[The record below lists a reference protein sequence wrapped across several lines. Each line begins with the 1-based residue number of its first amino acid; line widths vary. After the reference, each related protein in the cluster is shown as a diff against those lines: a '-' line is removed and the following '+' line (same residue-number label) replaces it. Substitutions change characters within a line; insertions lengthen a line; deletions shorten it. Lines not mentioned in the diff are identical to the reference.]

1 MIGEVELPLFT
12 FGRFCDI
19 IKVIR
24 KLIVKLEF
32 DGEKMDYYKQIF
44 KRKSFHIFKN
54 TDTLTEG
61 EVQGLKD
68 FIKTTKPLNPEI
80 KTEIC
85 IVPES
90 ETTCKRGGQYCILFY
105 SETKG
110 EYLRN
115 IGYIGEQIDLY
126 LASQNI
132 GALWFGIG
140 KPQNMQVNGLD
151 FVIMI
156 SIAKMPEDM
165 FRKDMF
171 KSKRKPLNEIWIG
184 DTLRVAEIVRFTPS
198 ACNTQPWIVENTSNN
213 LMIYRFKKPGKRGI
227 MPADK
232 VRYYN
237 KIDMGIFLFMLEV
250 CLEHESYTYERTLF
264 ADTTEDSI
272 EQTLIAKYT
281 YSNK

>member
-1 MIGEVELPLFT
+1 
-12 FGRFCDI
+12 
-19 IKVIR
+19 
-24 KLIVKLEF
+24 
-32 DGEKMDYYKQIF
+32 MDYYKQIF
-44 KRKSFHIFKN
+44 KRKSFHIFKD
-54 TDTLTEG
+54 TETLTDIELQRL
-61 EVQGLKD
+61 ES
-68 FIKTTKPLNPEI
+68 FIETVIPLNSEI

-85 IVPES
+85 IVSES

-105 SETKG
+105 SETKD

-140 KPQNMQVNGLD
+140 KPQNMQMNGLD

-156 SIAKMPEDM
+156 SIAKMPEDK

-171 KSKRKPLNEIWIG
+171 KSKRKSMTEIWNG
-184 DTLRVAEIVRFTPS
+184 NTLGVAEIVRFTPS
-198 ACNTQPWIVENTSNN
+198 ACNTQPWIVENTGSE
-213 LMIYRFKKPGKRGI
+213 LMVYRYKKPGKRGI

-237 KIDMGIFLFMLEV
+237 KIDMGIFIFMLET
-250 CLEHESYTYERTLF
+250 CLEHENYTYERDLY
-264 ADTTEDSI
+264 ADTTDDSI
-272 EQTLIAKYT
+272 EKTLIARYT
-281 YSNK
+281 YSR